1 MMFKD
6 FRNLSLAQRRLVF
19 FLVFGGGLALL
30 VGVTV
35 ILAASALTS
44 GQRQLSRALVDG
56 VSVREFAALPD
67 SDAYPAAV
75 AVAPD
80 GTVYTGSFGSGALF
94 RITPDGAVSEIA
106 GTRDAIGAVFG
117 LAVAPDGALLV
128 IDQIDTDPR
137 SAGGALIRIPL
148 NPDGT
153 LAGEIDTFYA
163 LPEDGQGYLSPHD
176 VATAPDGTIYVS
188 DSGRNQV
195 FRFNSDGS
203 GGAVWWV
210 PPSTTTRIA
219 ISGLAIDPVTESL
232 LITEPEQNTIFR
244 VRLAD
249 GTTDAIYQHQ
259 PNQPNPP
266 GFNGIT
272 VTPDGVIYV
281 AALGQNGIA
290 IVQPPDSP
298 SGDLNNPG
306 STLNYIA
313 GLFRGASDVAFDESR
328 NRLFVTNFDQ
338 SALVIPLVQPQLPFA
353 IDVIELEAIPLQSS

>member
-1 MMFKD
+1 MFKD
-6 FRNLSLAQRRLVF
+6 FRSLSLAQRRLVF
-19 FLVFGGGLALL
+19 FLVFGGGLALI

-35 ILAASALTS
+35 ILAASALNS

-56 VSVREFAALPD
+56 VVVREFAALPD

-106 GTRDAIGAVFG
+106 GAREVIGAAFG

-137 SAGGALIRIPL
+137 SAGGALIRVPL
-148 NPDGT
+148 TSDGA
-153 LAGEIDTFYA
+153 LAGEIDPFFA
-163 LPEDGQGYLSPHD
+163 LPADGQGYLSPHD
-176 VATAPDGTIYVS
+176 VAVAPDGAIYVS

-195 FRFNSDGS
+195 FRFNADGS
-203 GGAVWWV
+203 GGAVWWT
-210 PPSTTTRIA
+210 PPSSSSRIA
-219 ISGLAIDPVTESL
+219 VGGLAVDPVTESL

-249 GTTDAIYQHQ
+249 GSTDALYQHQ
-259 PNQPNPP
+259 PGQPNPP

-272 VTPDGVIYV
+272 VTPDGVVYA
-281 AALGQNGIA
+281 AALGQNGVA
-290 IVQPPDSP
+290 IVQPPDAP
-298 SGDLNNPG
+298 SGDPNNPG
-306 STLNYIA
+306 STLLYIA
-313 GLFRGASDVAFDESR
+313 GLFRGASDVAFDPSR

-353 IDVIELEAIPLQSS
+353 IDVIELGAAPLQSS